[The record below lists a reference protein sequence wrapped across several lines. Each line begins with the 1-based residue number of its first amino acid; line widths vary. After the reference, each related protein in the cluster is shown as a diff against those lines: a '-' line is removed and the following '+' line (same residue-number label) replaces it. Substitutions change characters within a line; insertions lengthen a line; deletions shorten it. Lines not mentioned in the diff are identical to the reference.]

1 MIFCVIRGFVSIDCD
16 RLFSIIDSETLHTRG
31 HSFKVLKEHCNIN
44 CRLYSFVCR
53 NVNVWNSLPDHVVN
67 SDSVAIFKRRLSSL
81 NLSSS

>member
-1 MIFCVIRGFVSIDCD
+1 MYLINILSPSQILCVNRRLMDCECT
-16 RLFSIIDSETLHTRG
+16 FQG
-31 HSFKVLKEHCNIN
+31 FKVLKEHCNIN

-81 NLSSS
+81 NMSSS